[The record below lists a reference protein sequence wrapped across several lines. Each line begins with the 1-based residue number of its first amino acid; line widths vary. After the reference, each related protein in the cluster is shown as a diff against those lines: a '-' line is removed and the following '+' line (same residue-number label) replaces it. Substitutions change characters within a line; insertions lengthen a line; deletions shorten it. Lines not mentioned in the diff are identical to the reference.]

1 MHECT
6 HAHTQI
12 HIHKHTTGSTYNQ
25 LKDMMQTYKPK
36 GKNTSIGRTPPN
48 INTYAYLIKKTYHIM

>member
-6 HAHTQI
+6 RAHTQI

-25 LKDMMQTYKPK
+25 LIDMMQTYKPK
-36 GKNTSIGRTPPN
+36 GKNT
-48 INTYAYLIKKTYHIM
+48 